1 MPEHIMLEHIMLEH
15 IMLEHMSNKL
25 SEYMSNRMFQRVGVS
40 VFLVHCHVYYQKA
53 IEQIDIYIVYIYSI
67 YIL

>member
-25 SEYMSNRMFQRVGVS
+25 SEYMSNRISAGGGQC
-40 VFLVHCHVYYQKA
+40 FLVHCHVYYQKA
-53 IEQIDIYIVYIYSI
+53 IEQIDIYIYTIATMA
-67 YIL
+67 